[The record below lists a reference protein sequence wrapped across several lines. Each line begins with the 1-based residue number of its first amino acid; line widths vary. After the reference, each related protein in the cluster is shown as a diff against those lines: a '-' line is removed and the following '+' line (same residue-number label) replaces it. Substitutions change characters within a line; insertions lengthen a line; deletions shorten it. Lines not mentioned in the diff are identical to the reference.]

1 MVAVIQIAI
10 TLGAAAGRMLFDAF
24 GYDVAFLGGALM
36 LVGSA
41 LVGAADARISHPD
54 PKGAKHDP
62 LSQRHP
68 RLASGPC

>member
-1 MVAVIQIAI
+1 MVAVIQMAI
-10 TLGAAAGRMLFDAF
+10 TLGAAAGGMLFDAF

-54 PKGAKHDP
+54 PKRSKA
-62 LSQRHP
+62 
-68 RLASGPC
+68 